1 MAQETV
7 SLAGADPLRRLPGA
21 GPAPAGSSESSFL
34 AGLKG
39 GHPSAYEELL
49 RRYETKIYSL
59 ARGMTRSDEDAMDVV
74 QETFLSVLKNIGRF
88 KGESSLS
95 TWIYRIAA
103 NHGLMRLRKR
113 KRTDRVIPIDECMP
127 TYDDT
132 GHRVASLP
140 DWHPRADEILLNVEL
155 RGLLREAIASLE
167 PDYRIDFILRD
178 QEQMSNEKVAE
189 VLKLSVAA
197 VKSRLHR
204 ARVFL
209 RERVKRYVLEGR

>member
-1 MAQETV
+1 MARESSTTV
-7 SLAGADPLRRLPGA
+7 GADPLSHLPRQKTASTA
-21 GPAPAGSSESSFL
+21 GDEAVFL
-34 AGLKG
+34 AGLRAAD
-39 GHPSAYEELL
+39 PTAFEELL

-59 ARGMTRSDEDAMDVV
+59 ARGLTRNDEDAMDVV
-74 QETFLSVLKNIGRF
+74 QDTFLSVLKHIGRF
-88 KGESSLS
+88 KEQSSLS

-113 KRTDRVIPIDECMP
+113 KRTDRVISIDECMP
-127 TYDDT
+127 TFDDT

-140 DWHPRADEILLNVEL
+140 DWHPRADEILMKSEL
-155 RGLLREAIASLE
+155 RGLLRQAIASLE
-167 PDYRIDFILRD
+167 PDYRVVFILRD
-178 QEQMSNEKVAE
+178 QEELSNEQVAE

-204 ARVFL
+204 ARIFL